1 MSCLFFYWS
10 VIFGLS
16 GKFNFVK
23 NKLLELRQ
31 KLEVCRE
38 KLYAFKGRVINQI
51 QIIKEQIEAYRRWIS
66 EQLSKENLLVQ
77 KYYLIYKI
85 TTGIGA
91 LLSGIL
97 IIILLYLIF
106 LLIQVI
112 FGLNGLTYSNNV
124 QNLGKTITDL
134 LKYLLPITITI
145 YTFSYRER
153 KQIASSIISSTTEN
167 IQLNLFIVF
176 SVFCF
181 LSGLIFYTTFE
192 LTEIITW
199 TKTISI
205 WYILVATSVGLLY
218 FIVKRAFRNI
228 NIVKL
233 LPEIIE
239 LTNIEINVFKE
250 MINIWDGAENTKVHK
265 ILKEQK
271 KRIHAHME
279 SVYQMLGYMNDK
291 NMNLIFEEMLT
302 DIREPLKVFN
312 SAEFFELEE
321 GEPLNDNKLRVYR
334 ELYQSILSNHVK
346 LIVKLFNDNK
356 IIKGQE
362 TLKMLVEELKP
373 KNNNNVLYQCYN
385 QELFD
390 LTSNFK
396 LDDLHKFNLLLESLN
411 NIEKDKIG
419 KVYQNLILRAVESKD
434 VKFLCNIIYSVVREE
449 KKNSNNNHNMLERI
463 SLRFVRT
470 RIIQK
475 DIHLILKAILKS
487 IELGHHSCTG
497 FLIKFLITRFESK
510 DVKLALNK
518 FGKENATV
526 SSDFSENEQES
537 FMETDEQ
544 KVDFN
549 FNIQTFEYCFY
560 KMKILI
566 YGQQKYAVLKSLPG
580 DSKKD
585 IEDNY
590 INIQRIKDNCEYIE
604 YLLDKIVNRKT
615 DYGLLYIQNNKFMF
629 SLKMDLKRK

>member
-1 MSCLFFYWS
+1 MIVF
-10 VIFGLS
+10 LS
-16 GKFNFVK
+16 RKFNFVK
-23 NKLLELRQ
+23 KKLLELKQ
-31 KLEVCRE
+31 KLEIC
-38 KLYAFKGRVINQI
+38 KGKFNTYKGKIINQI
-51 QIIKEQIEAYRRWIS
+51 QVIKEKIETYRRWIS
-66 EQLSKENLLVQ
+66 EQLSKENLFVQ

-85 TTGIGA
+85 TTGKGA
-91 LLSGIL
+91 FFSGVL
-97 IIILLYLIF
+97 IIILLYLF
-106 LLIQVI
+106 LMLIQVI
-112 FGLNGLTYSNNV
+112 FDLNGLTYPNNV

-134 LKYLLPITITI
+134 LKYILPITITI

-153 KQIASSIISSTTEN
+153 KQIASSIISSTIEN

-176 SVFCF
+176 SVFSF
-181 LSGLIFYTTFE
+181 SFGLVFYTIFE
-192 LTEIITW
+192 LKEIILW
-199 TKTISI
+199 IKTISI
-205 WYILVATSVGLLY
+205 WCILVIASVILLY

-233 LPEIIE
+233 LPEIID
-239 LTNIEINVFKE
+239 LTNREIIVFKE
-250 MINIWDGAENTKVHK
+250 MINIWDGEKKTKVHK

-279 SVYQMLGYMNDK
+279 SVYQMLSYMNEK

-302 DIREPLKVFN
+302 DIKEPLNVFN
-312 SAEFFELEE
+312 SIDFFELEE
-321 GEPLNDNKLRVYR
+321 GEPLNEEKLRVYR

-346 LIVKLFNDNK
+346 LVVKLFNDNK

-449 KKNSNNNHNMLERI
+449 KKNSDSSLTILERM

-487 IELGHHSCTG
+487 IELGHHSCAG

-590 INIQRIKDNCEYIE
+590 IDIQGIKDDCEYIE
-604 YLLDKIVNRKT
+604 YLLDKIVNRKV

-629 SLKMDLKRK
+629 SLKMDLKRKEIKSPT